1 VELAPMTAA
10 GKSERQLGSVAAPL
24 QGDAAD
30 AAPPRPLL
38 IALLALAALYLAQ
51 CASPLRLD
59 SDAVDYLTTGA
70 AIADG
75 RPLPDVPFPPGYPAL
90 IAVLDRLGLGSTS
103 FFILANCV
111 FLALG
116 LWATWRLFS
125 EHPPAVR
132 MWIVVAT
139 LLVIS
144 VVKSVA
150 TPLPEA
156 AFFGTSLMSVAA
168 ASAAVAGRGST
179 RWILLAAS
187 MVMAALALSIRTVG
201 VALIPMLLWACWSA
215 LSDASDTFRSR
226 RKAIA
231 MTLGLVF
238 VGAAVV
244 LVLSKTSTVADYLG
258 HPLYWYVYGGLSSP
272 ILGRIYGML
281 NGVGQMIVN
290 LPLSRFHGLAPVFAV
305 AGLVSLVLLV
315 LGREKPSR
323 LRLVDVYL
331 GFYLAVLA
339 VWPYDSPRL
348 WMPIAPLIAAHVAAA
363 LYRAREKPAMR
374 LLLRLYAAWFAA
386 TGIAALA
393 YTTRISFSGDN
404 FSRLYGTDGGRATA
418 ALKTLGPKEIQRYNA
433 RADTVL
439 SRYGG
444 SRTH

>member
-1 VELAPMTAA
+1 MTAA
-10 GKSERQLGSVAAPL
+10 GNSQRQHDSVAPQPF
-24 QGDAAD
+24 QGDEAD

-38 IALLALAALYLAQ
+38 IALLAFAALYLAQ

-59 SDAVDYLTTGA
+59 SDAVDYLITGA

-75 RPLPDVPFPPGYPAL
+75 RALPDVPFPPGYPAV

-103 FFILANCV
+103 FFIFANCV

-116 LWATWRLFS
+116 LWATWRIFN
-125 EHPPAVR
+125 EHSTAVR
-132 MWIVVAT
+132 MWIVVGT

-168 ASAAVAGRGST
+168 ASTAITSRGST
-179 RWILLAAS
+179 RWVLLSAS
-187 MVMAALALSIRTVG
+187 MVVAALALSIRTVG
-201 VALIPMLLWACWSA
+201 VALIPMLLWAWWSA
-215 LSDASDTFRSR
+215 LSDASESFRSR
-226 RKAIA
+226 RKAIVI
-231 MTLGLVF
+231 TLALVF

-244 LVLSKTSTVADYLG
+244 VVLSKTSTVADYLG

-272 ILGRIYGML
+272 VLGRIYSML
-281 NGVGQMIVN
+281 NGLGQMVVN
-290 LPLSRFHGLAPVFAV
+290 LPFSRFHGLAPVFAA
-305 AGLVSLVLLV
+305 AGLVTLVLLV
-315 LGREKPSR
+315 VGREKPAR

-348 WMPIAPLIAAHVAAA
+348 WMPIAPLIAAHVVTA

-374 LLLRLYAAWFAA
+374 LLVRLYAAWFAA

-404 FSRLYGTDGGRATA
+404 FSRVYGTDGGRATA
-418 ALKTLGPKEIQRYNA
+418 ALKTLGPKEIEGYNA
-433 RADTVL
+433 RVDTVFG
-439 SRYGG
+439 RYGG
-444 SRTH
+444 SRTAR